1 MKNRFAD
8 HNLNDIK
15 RELDKINVAEG
26 QNSRSRILSFLD
38 LTSLNIT
45 DNENTIHSM
54 VEKVNGFIDQF
65 PDLPVIAGLCVFPRF
80 IPLIKERLSVPS
92 VKIVSVAASFPFS
105 QTFKDVKIVECV
117 KAVHHGADEIDIVLS
132 VGDFIMGKFKEV
144 RNEIIEIKNRI
155 GKAHLKV
162 ILETG
167 ILELPEIIYNASMIA
182 MEAGADFIK
191 TSTGKSPVSATPEAA
206 WVMCH
211 AINDYFKETGR
222 MVGIK
227 PAGGISASSE
237 AHIYYGIVE
246 NVLGNEWLV
255 PDFFR
260 IGASRLA
267 NDLLSK
273 IKGRALTYF

>member
-1 MKNRFAD
+1 MKNRFAN

-15 RELDKINVAEG
+15 RELDKINVTEG
-26 QNSRSRILSFLD
+26 KNSRSRILSYLD
-38 LTSLNIT
+38 LTSLNVT

-54 VEKVNGFIDQF
+54 VEKVNGFSQQF

-80 IPLIKERLSVPS
+80 VSLIKKHLSVPS

-105 QTFKDVKIVECV
+105 QTFMDVKVLECE
-117 KAVHHGADEIDIVLS
+117 KAVHQGADEIDIVLS
-132 VGDFIMGKFKEV
+132 VGNFLADEFEQV

-167 ILELPEIIYNASMIA
+167 ILEGPEKIYNASMIA

-206 WVMCH
+206 WIMCH
-211 AINDYFKETGR
+211 AINDYFRETGK

-227 PAGGISASSE
+227 PAGGISTSPE
-237 AHIYYGIVE
+237 AHVYYGIVK

-255 PDFFR
+255 SDYFR

-267 NDLLSK
+267 NDLLSR
-273 IKGRALTYF
+273 INGGDLAYF